1 MEEMTRDQ
9 MLAEFG
15 QPGVENAKVVD
26 LITLDAATDKVVLV
40 MIERRPWGASPQQFG
55 QIEEKINRY
64 LGYVLDGY
72 LAEHYP
78 QYEGRRVTIR
88 LDCAEEPH
96 GEDHDDHGKRAHI
109 RLLEDR
115 SCPFVAVGGAADS
128 VAGRIHY
135 LARALRDV
143 VSGAAKQAIHRC
155 ARLLQR
161 SIADPEEDNE
171 CRECEHDENSCRPK
185 QGFAHGVVPRSCDE
199 GGTPGT

>member
-1 MEEMTRDQ
+1 MTRDQ

-15 QPGVENAKVVD
+15 QPGVENAKVID

-40 MIERRPWGASPQQFG
+40 MIERRPWGASSQQFG

-96 GEDHDDHGKRAHI
+96 GD
-109 RLLEDR
+109 
-115 SCPFVAVGGAADS
+115 AVGFVRAAAHAIGEQGLDF
-128 VAGRIHY
+128 
-135 LARALRDV
+135 V
-143 VSGAAKQAIHRC
+143 VNVLPPPA
-155 ARLLQR
+155 
-161 SIADPEEDNE
+161 
-171 CRECEHDENSCRPK
+171 
-185 QGFAHGVVPRSCDE
+185 
-199 GGTPGT
+199 